1 MPSKKKSDKNP
12 LVWASL
18 RISLGFVFL
27 WAFLDKTFG
36 LGFATCRDVKTD
48 AINTMCEKSWLNG
61 GSPTAGFL
69 NFGTKGPFADFYQNL
84 AGLGWV
90 DWLFMLGLL
99 FIGTALVFG
108 VAQKLAAFFGSVLL
122 FMMWTAALW
131 PDNNPLIDDHIIY
144 ILVLWGVYVNRN
156 NSKWSLH
163 SWWQEQPLVK
173 KFPILS

>member
-36 LGFATCRDVKTD
+36 LGFATCRDPKTD
-48 AINTMCEKSWLNG
+48 AINTMCEKAWLEG

-69 NFGTKGPFADFYQNL
+69 NFGTKGPFAEFYQNL
-84 AGLGWV
+84 VGLGWV

-99 FIGTALVFG
+99 LIGTALLFG
-108 VAQKLAAFFGSVLL
+108 VAQKLAAFFGSALL

-131 PDNNPLIDDHIIY
+131 PDNNPLIDDHIVY
-144 ILVLWGVYVNRN
+144 ILVLWGVYLNRGS
-156 NSKWSLH
+156 SKWSLN
-163 SWWQEQPLVK
+163 SWWQSQPLVK